1 MHTAII
7 NRIAVDR
14 AGRWAVTA
22 SDDKTARIWN
32 LASGQLVRV
41 LRVPL
46 GEGDEGKL
54 YAVALSPDGAL
65 VALGGITQPDTS
77 DDAIYLFDRASGRL
91 LQRLTGLPNAVN
103 HLAFSADGRRL
114 AAALGGANGIRV
126 YGATGQGAWAQV
138 ATDGAYGD
146 DSYSVE
152 FDAAGRLLAT
162 SYDGELRLYGAGGS
176 GRLQPLRRR
185 TAPGGKQPFSARFSP
200 DGRRIAVGFADSPA
214 VAVLDGTSLEPLA
227 PADTSSISNG
237 DLSKVAWSADGRRLL
252 AAGRYGQGD
261 GSNPLVVVADRAVWI
276 PSGWRAFTGR
286 LASTS
291 AP

>member
-7 NRIAVDR
+7 RRIAVDR

-46 GEGDEGKL
+46 GEGAEGKL

-103 HLAFSADGRRL
+103 HLAFSVDGRRL

-126 YGATGQGAWAQV
+126 YGTNGQGAWAQV
-138 ATDGAYGD
+138 AADGAYSAA
-146 DSYSVE
+146 SYSVE
-152 FDAAGRLLAT
+152 FDTAGRLLAT
-162 SYDGELRLYGAGGS
+162 SEDGELRLYGSGASGSLQPAPRNSGS
-176 GRLQPLRRR
+176 G
-185 TAPGGKQPFSARFSP
+185 
-200 DGRRIAVGFADSPA
+200 
-214 VAVLDGTSLEPLA
+214 
-227 PADTSSISNG
+227 
-237 DLSKVAWSADGRRLL
+237 W
-252 AAGRYGQGD
+252 
-261 GSNPLVVVADRAVWI
+261 
-276 PSGWRAFTGR
+276 
-286 LASTS
+286 
-291 AP
+291 